1 MSPEQQQLQI
11 QNEERQLE
19 ILQQRQNLRQQL
31 IGPGTSGQ
39 RRSWPISIEAPDPN
53 EKKRR
58 NSEPV
63 CVQEKIPILKE
74 KPGKAR
80 AQLELPDM
88 ERQEK
93 MEGMGIQEKK
103 EGMGRQEKIKDIERQ
118 GKIIIDAT
126 SAQRVSRAGRIQERS
141 KMLLDFTQGQ
151 NLDTPNPRYWNPHS
165 LHLNN

>member
-31 IGPGTSGQ
+31 ICPGTSGQ
-39 RRSWPISIEAPDPN
+39 RRSWPISIEVPDPN

-63 CVQEKIPILKE
+63 CVQDKIPILKE

-93 MEGMGIQEKK
+93 MEGIGRKERI
-103 EGMGRQEKIKDIERQ
+103 EGMGRQEKIEGMDRQ
-118 GKIIIDAT
+118 GKIIIN
-126 SAQRVSRAGRIQERS
+126 AQRVSRAGRIQEKS

-151 NLDTPNPRYWNPHS
+151 ILDTPKPRYWNPHS
-165 LHLNN
+165 LH